1 LDRGVNQHLS
11 ASELAKLAEAVR
23 QRGPSIA
30 RAEDVD
36 PHLAVCPACRDQF
49 EEHVLLDRELAKLK
63 SSEPALHQADCPDSA
78 LWREIAAGVTPPK
91 QALAHIQHASRCD
104 HCGPLLSEA
113 VAEVA
118 DLNQATSEADRA
130 QIALLASGHPE
141 WQRDIAERMAGTT
154 RVGLSPVPWWKVW
167 ASVPLLAMA
176 GAALAAV
183 VAAASW
189 ITVHSRDSASAGQ
202 LLARAY
208 TEQRTLEVRFGGA
221 AYAPLRVQR
230 GPEASFADRT
240 PSLLKA
246 EALIASQL
254 PSHPTDPSWL
264 QAKAK
269 ADLLEGKYDAAV
281 ESLRRALELSPDS
294 PELMVDLASA
304 HFQRAQSQDRPED
317 YGAAFE
323 YLSKVLAKQPDDPV
337 ALFNRAIVAEHQFLY
352 HQALDDWE
360 HYLRVDARSQWAD
373 EARNG
378 AERVRTKLKEHDAS
392 QAAPLLSPAQ
402 LVDAGVDPNRRSAVD
417 ERIEDYLHDAVRLWL
432 PSAYPEKAPQAD
444 PAARQ
449 ALFFWR
455 T

>member
-11 ASELAKLAEAVR
+11 AAELAELAEAVR
-23 QRGPSIA
+23 QRGPSIP
-30 RAEDVD
+30 RTEDVN
-36 PHLAVCPACRDQF
+36 PHLAVCSACRERF
-49 EEHVLLDRELAKLK
+49 EEHVFLDRQLEKLK
-63 SSEPALHQADCPDSA
+63 SSEPVLYQADCPDSA

-91 QALAHIQHASRCD
+91 QALAHIHHASGCD
-104 HCGPLLSEA
+104 HCGPLLREA
-113 VAEVA
+113 VAEVC
-118 DLNQATSEADRA
+118 DLNTATTEAEQAEIQT
-130 QIALLASGHPE
+130 LASAQPE
-141 WQRDIAERMAGTT
+141 WQRDIAERMAGTR
-154 RVGLSPVPWWKVW
+154 RVGPSPAPWWQIW
-167 ASVPLLAMA
+167 ASVPRLAMA
-176 GAALAAV
+176 GAMLAAV
-183 VAAASW
+183 VAAAFW
-189 ITVHSRDSASAGQ
+189 ITIHSRDSAAAGQ
-202 LLARAY
+202 LLVRAY
-208 TEQRTLEVRFGGA
+208 TEQRTLEMRFGGA

-230 GPEASFADRT
+230 GPEASFADRN

-264 QAKAK
+264 QDKAR

-304 HFQRAQSQDRPED
+304 YFQRAQSQDRPED

-323 YLSKVLAKQPDDPV
+323 YLSKVLAQHPDDQV
-337 ALFNRAIVAEHQFLY
+337 ALFNRAIISEHQFLY

-360 HYLRVDARSQWAD
+360 HYLRLDARSQWAD
-373 EARNG
+373 EARRH
-378 AERVRTKLKEHDAS
+378 ADAVRSILEKHNS
-392 QAAPLLSPAQ
+392 QATPLMTPLQ
-402 LVDAGVDPNRRSAVD
+402 LVAASVDPNRGSAVD
-417 ERIEDYLHDAVRLWL
+417 ERVEEYLHDAVRFWL
-432 PSAYPEKAPQAD
+432 PSAYPETSSTAD